1 MSDVLD
7 DALDFLGLS
16 GYPPEYF
23 VTLGWLILISIFL
36 IDRYGFELDNP
47 GKMLSKYPKFVL
59 LLCVAIFAWTT
70 SLFFLAGTARGTG
83 LTGSIEVLLYLIG
96 GAWCISVLDNLI
108 KKFDAWLG
116 KVVSSEEE

>member
-7 DALDFLGLS
+7 EALEFLGLNGLS
-16 GYPPEYF
+16 LEYF
-23 VTLGWLILISIFL
+23 VTIGWLIIISIFL

-47 GKMLSKYPKFVL
+47 GKMLSKYPKLVL
-59 LLCVAIFAWTT
+59 LLCVAMFAWTT
-70 SLFFLAGTARGTG
+70 SLFFMARTARGTG
-83 LTGSIEVLLYLIG
+83 LSGSVEVLLYLIG

-116 KVVSSEEE
+116 KFVSSEEE